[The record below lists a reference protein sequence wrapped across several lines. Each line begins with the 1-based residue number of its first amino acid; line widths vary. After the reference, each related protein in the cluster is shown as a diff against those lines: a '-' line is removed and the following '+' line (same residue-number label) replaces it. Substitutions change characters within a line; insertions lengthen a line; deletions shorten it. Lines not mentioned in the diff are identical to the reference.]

1 MVSIAWLCSAGDDY
15 LVAIAEQPLFREV
28 GLQPLAELRVALGD
42 GVLQCVY
49 RLLAEDVGGE
59 LCEVSTGN
67 ASGAGFPAAKLITS
81 GSAVNLS
88 ISRIAEGCKP
98 DTRSENGFNI

>member
-1 MVSIAWLCSAGDDY
+1 MEYCNAFIGSSRKMSAESF
-15 LVAIAEQPLFREV
+15 AM
-28 GLQPLAELRVALGD
+28 
-42 GVLQCVY
+42 
-49 RLLAEDVGGE
+49 
-59 LCEVSTGN
+59 VSTGN